1 MILSHMF
8 KILPYIFIY
17 EIWVKISI
25 LLKGINTAFDNIV
38 VKLLYGQVTQIEED
52 EKCLYLDGEPY
63 EKKTI
68 KDILTNYVQNGFI
81 DKYYLSGDPI
91 KEGLK
96 DLMKFWKDITI
107 IPLIKRLSQYE
118 TIDIIY
124 VVILIIYLFEIF
136 IITSFWGCK

>member
-38 VKLLYGQVTQIEED
+38 VKLLYGQVIVMEED
-52 EKCLYLDGEPY
+52 NLCLYLDGEPY
-63 EKKTI
+63 EKKVI

-81 DKYYLSGDPI
+81 DKYYLPGDPI

-107 IPLIKRLSQYE
+107 LPLSKKLSQYE
-118 TIDIIY
+118 IIDIIY
-124 VVILIIYLFEIF
+124 ITILIIYLFEIL
-136 IITSFWGCK
+136 IIQIII